1 MHYAHNI
8 TVVAPAPT
16 SSTSLLVIPVATVSA
31 EKMRSFPDD
40 IVDEAAAASLVWMNS
55 QQLSSDDCH
64 QASEA
69 LFNILSEMTAD
80 DFSKKIE
87 GFDGIEVFKPT
98 MANLAIPL
106 ASPSDSDIL
115 SPLQCYIRAH
125 CVEYFE
131 ATLSDVSPSRLSA
144 DFKNSSKSQQQRG
157 RRSPIVLGR
166 IGIRCVY
173 CKHCPYNLRASQS
186 TSFPSNL
193 DKIYS
198 AVVMWQCRHA
208 PHCREM
214 PKHVRE
220 HLSTLKRGGGNG
232 LTGGTS
238 RNELWSTSARDLG
251 FANTDNG
258 IRFLPPDRK
267 YSPTIEDQGDSKK
280 YELTQTTRA
289 VGNSCTNAT
298 GNTAK
303 LITPKPAFPWVVSPD
318 ESIALSNLSNAYNH
332 LIQGSQLVSVHDSV
346 PAYIAVAFAQL
357 KRCHLT
363 SEDQAGPFKSRD
375 VGFLG
380 LCCKWCEDEPGRSGR
395 YFPNKSR
402 SLSQTTTVKAI
413 VKHVC
418 SCSKCPKYITDV
430 VHALSPDIKPIK
442 QATSSSGDTTKCNH
456 VISYYEYGSKTQ
468 FFENVWNRLHG
479 NVPLATNVIDSSG
492 MVGHIHLNLFR
503 PIQDPVSVGPVM
515 EYESLQ
521 ERNLDLHNGRRV
533 SVYVAGLTATS
544 LSARQ
549 STKKH

>member
-1 MHYAHNI
+1 
-8 TVVAPAPT
+8 
-16 SSTSLLVIPVATVSA
+16 
-31 EKMRSFPDD
+31 MRSFPDD
-40 IVDEAAAASLVWMNS
+40 ILDEAAAACLVRMNS
-55 QQLSSDDCH
+55 QRLNSDDCH

-80 DFSKKIE
+80 VFNEKIE
-87 GFDGIEVFKPT
+87 GFDGIEAFKPT

-106 ASPSDSDIL
+106 ASPSDSDTL

-144 DFKNSSKSQQQRG
+144 DFKSTSKNKQQRG

-232 LTGGTS
+232 ITGGTS

-251 FANTDNG
+251 FVNTDNG
-258 IRFLPPDRK
+258 IRFLPPDRN
-267 YSPTIEDQGDSKK
+267 YSPSIEDQGESKK
-280 YELTQTTRA
+280 YQLTQNNRA
-289 VGNSCTNAT
+289 VGNSSTNAT
-298 GNTAK
+298 GNTAT
-303 LITPKPAFPWVVSPD
+303 LITPKPACPWVASPD
-318 ESIALSNLSNAYNH
+318 EPIALSDRNAYNH

-346 PAYIAVAFAQL
+346 PTYIAVAFAQF

-363 SEDQAGPFKSRD
+363 SDDQAGPYKSRD

-418 SCSKCPKYITDV
+418 SCSKCPKYITDAML
-430 VHALSPDIKPIK
+430 ALSRDIEPIN
-442 QATSSSGDTTKCNH
+442 QETSASGGTTKC
-456 VISYYEYGSKTQ
+456 SRLLSTYEYGSKTQ

-479 NVPLATNVIDSSG
+479 SASSG
-492 MVGHIHLNLFR
+492 IGNIDLNMFR
-503 PIQDPVSVGPVM
+503 PIQDPLSVGTVM
-515 EYESLQ
+515 EYESLK
-521 ERNLDLHNGRRV
+521 ERNLVFHHGRRV
-533 SVYVAGLTATS
+533 SVYVAGLTASS
-544 LSARQ
+544 LRARQ
-549 STKKH
+549 STNKLVSN

>member
-1 MHYAHNI
+1 
-8 TVVAPAPT
+8 
-16 SSTSLLVIPVATVSA
+16 
-31 EKMRSFPDD
+31 MRSFPDD
-40 IVDEAAAASLVWMNS
+40 TLDEAAAACLVRMNS
-55 QQLSSDDCH
+55 QALSIDECQ

-69 LFNILSEMTAD
+69 LFAILSETTTD
-80 DFSKKIE
+80 DFNKKIE
-87 GFDGIEVFKPT
+87 VFAAMQTFKPT

-106 ASPSDSDIL
+106 ASESDSDTL

-131 ATLSDVSPSRLSA
+131 ATLSDVSPSISSA
-144 DFKNSSKSQQQRG
+144 DFKNSSRNQQQRG
-157 RRSPIVLGR
+157 RRSPIVIGR

-214 PKHVRE
+214 PKHVRA

-232 LTGGTS
+232 LAGGTS

-251 FANTDNG
+251 LVNTSNG
-258 IRFLPPDRK
+258 IRYLPPGHK
-267 YSPTIEDQGDSKK
+267 CSSFTGDQGESKK
-280 YELTQTTRA
+280 CELTKVNQIAAR
-289 VGNSCTNAT
+289 NSGSDAT
-298 GNTAK
+298 SKSAT
-303 LITPKPAFPWVVSPD
+303 LITPKPARPWVVSPD
-318 ESIALSNLSNAYNH
+318 ESVISSDRNDAYNH
-332 LIQGSQLVSVHDSV
+332 LILDSQLVSVRDAA
-346 PAYIAVAFAQL
+346 PAYIAVAFAQF

-363 SEDQAGPFKSRD
+363 SEDQAGPYKSRD

-413 VKHVC
+413 VNHVC
-418 SCSKCPKYITDV
+418 SCAKCPKYISDAV
-430 VHALSPDIKPIK
+430 LALSPEIEPTK
-442 QATSSSGDTTKCNH
+442 QAASASGGTIKGSRLLSTN
-456 VISYYEYGSKTQ
+456 EYGSKAQ

-479 NVPLATNVIDSSG
+479 NAPLATNNIDSSA
-492 MVGHIHLNLFR
+492 MVGNIELNLFR
-503 PIQDPVSVGPVM
+503 PIQNSVGPVM

-521 ERNLDLHNGRRV
+521 ERNILVHNERRV
-533 SVYVAGLTATS
+533 SVCVEGLTATS
-544 LSARQ
+544 LGARH
-549 STKKH
+549 SKKKRTCN